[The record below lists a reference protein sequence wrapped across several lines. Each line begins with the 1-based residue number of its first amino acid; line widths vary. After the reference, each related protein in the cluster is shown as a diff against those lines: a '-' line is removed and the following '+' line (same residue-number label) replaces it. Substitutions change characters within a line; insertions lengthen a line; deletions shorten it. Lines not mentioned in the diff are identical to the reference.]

1 MEHKTIAL
9 SGVKVHYV
17 EAGQGPVVLLLHGLG
32 SSPDT
37 WWRNVEPLA
46 DPGFTVLAPD
56 LPGHGDSEKPDALDY
71 GPRTA
76 VDFTG
81 QFLSALGVERASLVG
96 NSAGGLVAALFALE
110 NPEKTCRLA
119 LVAPGGIGRQVSWVL
134 RLMSLPGLGEFLF
147 QPWIYSLMGINKRV
161 FHEPSSIPAEVLAEM
176 ARVQFLPGSTSST
189 LHSIRSSINIL
200 GLRRRWRVLD
210 RLPQVSSPLMCL
222 WGEDDIIIPVS
233 HAGWIKEAIPQ
244 CLVRTFPQC
253 GHWPHM
259 EKAGEFNDLLTLFVQ
274 GGLDDRSGSIPGPVS
289 L

>member
-32 SSPDT
+32 SSLDT
-37 WWRNVEPLA
+37 WRRNVEPLA
-46 DPGFTVLAPD
+46 DAGFTVLAPD

-110 NPEKTCRLA
+110 NPEKPCRLA

-189 LHSIRSSINIL
+189 LHSIRSSINIM

-210 RLPQVSSPLMCL
+210 WLPQVSSPPMCL

>member
-32 SSPDT
+32 SSLDT
-37 WWRNVEPLA
+37 WRRNVEPLA
-46 DPGFTVLAPD
+46 DAWLPGLAPD
-56 LPGHGDSEKPDALDY
+56 LPCDGDSEKPDALDY

-274 GGLDDRSGSIPGPVS
+274 GGLDARSGSIPGPVS

>member
-1 MEHKTIAL
+1 M
-9 SGVKVHYV
+9 
-17 EAGQGPVVLLLHGLG
+17 HGLG
-32 SSPDT
+32 SSLDT
-37 WWRNVEPLA
+37 WRRNLEPLA
-46 DPGFTVLAPD
+46 NAGFTVLAPD
-56 LPGHGDSEKPDALDY
+56 MPGHGDSEKPDDLDY
-71 GPRTA
+71 GPRNA

-81 QFLSALGVERASLVG
+81 QFLRALGVERASLVG
-96 NSAGGLVAALFALE
+96 NSAGGLVA
-110 NPEKTCRLA
+110 A

-259 EKAGEFNDLLTLFVQ
+259 EKAGEFNALLTLFLQ

>member
-1 MEHKTIAL
+1 
-9 SGVKVHYV
+9 V

-32 SSPDT
+32 SSLDT
-37 WWRNVEPLA
+37 WRRNVEPLA
-46 DPGFTVLAPD
+46 DAGFTVLAPD

-259 EKAGEFNDLLTLFVQ
+259 EKAGEFNALLTLFLQ

>member
-1 MEHKTIAL
+1 MSRKCLDTR
-9 SGVKVHYV
+9 SVKVHYV

-32 SSPDT
+32 SSLDT
-37 WWRNVEPLA
+37 WRRNVEPLA
-46 DPGFTVLAPD
+46 DAGFTVLAPD

-244 CLVRTFPQC
+244 CLVRTFPPC

-259 EKAGEFNDLLTLFVQ
+259 EKAGEFNALLTLFLQ

>member
-32 SSPDT
+32 SSLDT

-46 DPGFTVLAPD
+46 DAGFTVLAPD

-147 QPWIYSLMGINKRV
+147 QRWIYSLMGINKRV

-259 EKAGEFNDLLTLFVQ
+259 EKAGEFNALLTLFLQ